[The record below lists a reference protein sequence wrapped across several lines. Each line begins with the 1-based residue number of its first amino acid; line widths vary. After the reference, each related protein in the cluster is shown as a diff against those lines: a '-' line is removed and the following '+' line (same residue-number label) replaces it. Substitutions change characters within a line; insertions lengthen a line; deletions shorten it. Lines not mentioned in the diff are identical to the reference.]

1 MLRRLAPALLTL
13 VVVALGIAAL
23 AARPD
28 RGTPQ
33 RTADFVVIAGVAG
46 LRWEDVDPQ
55 NTPTLWRMAEQ
66 GAIGS
71 LSVRS
76 AHRPTCPVDG
86 WLTLGAGSFAA
97 WSGSRQAGGCP
108 PASVT
113 VEQPDGIGANL
124 PDQEGV
130 VHHNQEQLPWGTT
143 PGALSESVRCSVAVG
158 PGAAVAAARP
168 FGRVDRY
175 APALPADPADLLGS
189 CVLSIVD
196 LGTVDATAKA
206 DRVAAAR
213 AADAQLARVLAA
225 RPPRSL
231 VLVAGISDTDA
242 TARLHVAV
250 ADGPG
255 WQRGWLTSA
264 STGRDGYLQLVDL
277 APTALAALGRPM
289 PDRLFLGRPAVAV
302 DGRPADLA
310 AAIARPADADR
321 EAAAQRSVA
330 GWFFTLLAVAQ
341 TLLAVAVLP
350 LLRRARRHAGPHG
363 PEPVS
368 RRIVAAVE
376 LLLVAAALA
385 VPAALLADLVPWWR
399 ADRPGWAFAVVTA
412 LLVAVGTAVVRFAP
426 GHASTLGPLGAVAG
440 LAALTVG
447 LDVLTGA
454 RLQLNG
460 VVGYSAQEGGRY
472 AGLGTVGLGVFV
484 AGALLSAGWLAQRL
498 RRGWRPAAVVAVGG
512 VAVVIVGSPYL
523 GADPIG
529 AIALTA
535 GLSVTAVISAGGWL
549 TVSRLAWATMAALA
563 VTIGYA
569 VVDLRRPPVERGSL
583 GRFLAALGDG
593 TGGLT
598 LHRASTANFETLVG
612 SPLTLLALAGA
623 LLVWFAL
630 LQPWGGL
637 MRLFGI
643 YPAIRAAMAGTAV
656 AAVIG
661 GVLGASALNVAGA
674 AVALVVPMAAL
685 ASLRVLDH
693 STDRT
698 LPGAGRPPA
707 DGSGVRG
714 DDGPGAGDEGG
725 TGGGAGGTGGGNDG
739 PTGGPR
745 PSGASGEHARPSA
758 TSTRQSGGTR
768 AVPDPAPTGPAEDR
782 DADRDDPAG
791 DGDDRAGEGPGPGP
805 AAGPAGS
812 AGGEARPTAGPSDPA
827 GERAEPT
834 VPPRRPVRT
843 AQRVSTP

>member
-1 MLRRLAPALLTL
+1 MLRRLVPALLTL
-13 VVVALGIAAL
+13 MVVALGIAAL
-23 AARPD
+23 GARPE
-28 RGTPQ
+28 RGAPQ
-33 RTADFVVIAGVAG
+33 RTADFVVLAGVAG

-55 NTPTLWRMAEQ
+55 TTPTLWRMAEQ
-66 GAIGS
+66 GSIGS

-86 WLTLGAGSFAA
+86 WLSLGAGSFAA
-97 WSGSRQAGGCP
+97 WNGSRQVGGCP
-108 PASVT
+108 PAAVT

-124 PDQEGV
+124 PEQEGV
-130 VHHNQEQLPWGTT
+130 VQYNQEQLPWGAM
-143 PGALSESVRCSVAVG
+143 PGSLAESVRCSVAVG

-175 APALPADPADLLGS
+175 ASALPADPAGLLGS

-196 LGTVDATAKA
+196 LGTVDGASKA
-206 DRVAAAR
+206 DRATAAR

-231 VLVAGISDTDA
+231 VLVAGISDTEQP
-242 TARLHVAV
+242 ARLHVAV

-255 WQRGWLTSA
+255 WERGWLTSA

-289 PDRLFLGRPAVAV
+289 PDRLFLGRPALAV

-310 AAIARPADADR
+310 AAIAQPADADR
-321 EAAAQRSVA
+321 EAAAQRSIV
-330 GWFFTLLAVAQ
+330 GWFFTLLAAAQ
-341 TLLAVAVLP
+341 MLLAVAVLP
-350 LLRRARRHAGPHG
+350 LLRRARRHAGPYG
-363 PEPVS
+363 PKPVA
-368 RRIVAAVE
+368 RRVVATVE

-385 VPAALLADLVPWWR
+385 VPAALLADVVPWWR
-399 ADRPGWAFAVVTA
+399 TDRPGWAFAGVTA
-412 LLVAVGTAVVRFAP
+412 LLVIAGTAAVRFAP

-440 LAALTVG
+440 LTTLTIG

-460 VVGYSAQEGGRY
+460 VVGYSALEGGRY
-472 AGLGTVGLGVFV
+472 AGLGTVGLGVFL
-484 AGALLSAGWLAQRL
+484 AGALLSAGWLAQRMQ
-498 RRGWRPAAVVAVGG
+498 RGWRPAVMVAVCG

-535 GLSVTAVISAGGWL
+535 GLSVAAAISAGGWL
-549 TVSRLAWATMAALA
+549 TVSRLAWAVMAALA
-563 VTIGYA
+563 VTIGFA
-569 VVDLRRPPVERGSL
+569 VLDVRRPAAERGSL
-583 GRFLAALGDG
+583 GRFLASIGDG

-598 LHRASTANFETLVG
+598 VHRSSTANFDTLVD
-612 SPLTLLALAGA
+612 SPLTVLALAGA

-661 GVLGASALNVAGA
+661 GVLSGSALDVAGA
-674 AVALVVPMAAL
+674 AGALVVPMAAL

-698 LPGAGRPPA
+698 LPGAGRPTA
-707 DGSGVRG
+707 DGSGVTG
-714 DDGPGAGDEGG
+714 DEGLGGSGEGGCGGGADDGPA
-725 TGGGAGGTGGGNDG
+725 GGGG
-739 PTGGPR
+739 
-745 PSGASGEHARPSA
+745 PSGGSA
-758 TSTRQSGGTR
+758 PVTPPEEPGAVAPDTQAPATR
-768 AVPDPAPTGPAEDR
+768 APDTEPGAPEADRGAPAPR
-782 DADRDDPAG
+782 QADRSS
-791 DGDDRAGEGPGPGP
+791 RQV
-805 AAGPAGS
+805 
-812 AGGEARPTAGPSDPA
+812 T
-827 GERAEPT
+827 
-834 VPPRRPVRT
+834 
-843 AQRVSTP
+843 TP